1 MKRVSRI
8 KKMVAT
14 LGVAATL
21 AVTAGMGLDAATSHN
36 TSQAQAVTYTQWKFV
51 ANCMPYPS
59 AWLKWADYNWWEEMW
74 GSRDGWVFSHY
85 VYRYC

>member
-1 MKRVSRI
+1 MNRI
-8 KKMVAT
+8 KK
-14 LGVAATL
+14 AAAGLVL
-21 AVTAGMGLDAATSHN
+21 AAALSTGLAAPAH
-36 TSQAQAVTYTQWKFV
+36 AVTYTHWKFV

-74 GSRDGWVFSHY
+74 GARDGYVFSHY